1 MTEPAA
7 TGFAAGSA
15 ATTDLVVEAVR
26 SALEAAGSD
35 FAHSILLLLTSHYAR
50 HAQPAV
56 TAAGRTARCLQ
67 VAGCTVSGVFT
78 ERRWALDQ
86 PAAAAL
92 VLTGNISLGQASQTL
107 PQLTFCRHE
116 QAQPSWIS
124 PGPTRMGTLASG
136 EQDGAAGA
144 IWGHGKLL
152 TQGRFE
158 GSFSG
163 ARVRTELSRGMRM
176 ISAPLALG
184 DHDRHEIFQ
193 LNGRPAL
200 QTLTQ
205 GLPLAGPLPLTHLFA
220 AVLDPDCPSADAAT
234 QGRYTLLPI
243 LGVNPDERSVTL
255 AAVLPSDARLC
266 WALRDTDVAVGEVRN
281 AVSQMAM
288 ETQRSPAFG
297 LMFSCIGRGPFFY
310 DGEDCDL
317 AAVIQQFPGLPLIGA
332 YGAGEIG
339 PQAEGNTLYSYSSV
353 LSLVTP
359 DVQSH

>member
-1 MTEPAA
+1 MTESAA

-26 SALEAAGSD
+26 AALDAAGTD
-35 FAHSILLLLTSHYAR
+35 FAHSVLLLLTGHYAR
-50 HAQPAV
+50 HAQPAI

-67 VAGCTVSGVFT
+67 VAGCTVHGVFT
-78 ERRWALDQ
+78 ERHWALDQ

-92 VLTGNISLGQASQTL
+92 VLTGGISLGQASPSQH
-107 PQLTFCRHE
+107 QLTFCRHE
-116 QAQPSWIS
+116 QAQPHWIS
-124 PGPTRMGTLASG
+124 PGPPRMGTLASG
-136 EQDGAAGA
+136 EADGMQGA
-144 IWGHGKLL
+144 IWGHGKLIA
-152 TQGRFE
+152 QGRFE
-158 GSFSG
+158 GSFVG
-163 ARVRTELSRGMRM
+163 AHVRTDLSRGMRM

-193 LNGRPAL
+193 LDGRPAL

-220 AVLDPDCPSADAAT
+220 AVLDRDCPAEDAAA
-234 QGRYTLLPI
+234 QNRYTLLPI
-243 LGVNPDERSVTL
+243 LGVNPEERSVTL

-266 WALRDTDVAVGEVRN
+266 WALRDAGVAVDEVN
-281 AVSQMAM
+281 HAVAQMAM
-288 ETQRSPAFG
+288 QSRRTPAFG

-310 DGEDCDL
+310 EGKDRDL
-317 AAVIQQFPGLPLIGA
+317 AAVVQQFPGLPLIGA

-339 PQAEGNTLYSYSSV
+339 PQAEGNTLYSYSSII
-353 LSLVTP
+353 SLVTP